1 MLDRDEDMMV
11 SGTRHPFLGKYKVG
25 FTKEGKI
32 TACDIEIY
40 NNGGH
45 TLDLSPAV
53 SGIIGSILGFFLF
66 NFSQNLKIRSTL
78 YISYIPYRLCRE
90 PCSILKMH
98 IIFQMLE
105 LEVMCARPICHPTL
119 HSEDSEDHRE
129 CFLERI

>member
-45 TLDLSPAV
+45 TLDLSGAV
-53 SGIIGSILGFFLF
+53 SGIIGSILGFF
-66 NFSQNLKIRSTL
+66 
-78 YISYIPYRLCRE
+78 
-90 PCSILKMH
+90 CSV
-98 IIFQMLE
+98 FFPE
-105 LEVMCARPICHPTL
+105 
-119 HSEDSEDHRE
+119 
-129 CFLERI
+129 F